1 VECTICGKKTD
12 KLFKID
18 VEGSVQEVC
27 EACTKYG
34 EKIPEI
40 QTFERAIISKNK
52 PIRVEDLFLVENY
65 GKLIREKRKRM
76 GLDRKKFANKIKEK
90 ESVIRRV
97 ESEEM
102 QPNEALLK
110 KIERFLNINLM
121 EKYENKKYTSKKS
134 GGNLTIGD
142 VLEVD

>member
-1 VECTICGKKTD
+1 MECTICGKKTD

-121 EKYENKKYTSKKS
+121 EKYENKKYAFKKS